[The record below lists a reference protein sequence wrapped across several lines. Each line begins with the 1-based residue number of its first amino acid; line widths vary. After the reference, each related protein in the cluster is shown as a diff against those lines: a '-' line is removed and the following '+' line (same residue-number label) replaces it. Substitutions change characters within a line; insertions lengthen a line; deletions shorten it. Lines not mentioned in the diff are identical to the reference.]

1 MHFRLVRI
9 GSRLR
14 AATEI
19 TAACSALMMSCTSI
33 PAYAQTNES
42 ADTGTTDETQQE
54 ETQPEED
61 ESLPPLAPEGNM
73 TLVDD
78 ITSEKTGKQ
87 FITVVSKNGNYFYI
101 IIDRDDQGE
110 NTVHFL
116 NTVDESDLL
125 ALMDDKDAQAIL
137 DAEAQEEAEKT
148 AAEQAAKE
156 QAEKE
161 AAEKASQSET
171 TPTVQDKKPIN
182 WIPAAVCVMLAGIGV
197 VGFFAI
203 RMKKKTQKTDQ
214 QPDPDADY
222 HEDDD
227 GYDLPEE
234 KDNEENREG

>member
-1 MHFRLVRI
+1 MKIKRML
-9 GSRLR
+9 STLLC
-14 AATEI
+14 
-19 TAACSALMMSCTSI
+19 CSALMMSCTSI

-101 IIDRDDQGE
+101 IIDRDDQGD

-171 TPTVQDKKPIN
+171 TPTVQEKKPIN

-234 KDNEENREG
+234 EDNEESTEGESMKVHS